1 MTLLLKALHMLAF
14 SNRSKQKMVLLPFIS
29 DVCDFDICLCDFN
42 PVSYI
47 WHDWDQI
54 IANANVLEGTDT
66 EICHAH

>member
-47 WHDWDQI
+47 WHD
-54 IANANVLEGTDT
+54 
-66 EICHAH
+66 